1 MADGGNERELLGFDY
16 EHRKEYNK
24 LIEQYKSTPDAA
36 GRKAISGQLQA
47 MYIQDMYES
56 VLYFTNTCY
65 LVNSGKLQGWTGIS
79 QDYEAIAV
87 YDFSQWSL
95 VD

>member
-1 MADGGNERELLGFDY
+1 MF
-16 EHRKEYNK
+16 KE
-24 LIEQYKSTPDAA
+24 YKSTPDAA
-36 GRKAISGQLQA
+36 GRKAIAGEIQA
-47 MYIQDMYES
+47 MYMEDLYEM

-95 VD
+95 VE